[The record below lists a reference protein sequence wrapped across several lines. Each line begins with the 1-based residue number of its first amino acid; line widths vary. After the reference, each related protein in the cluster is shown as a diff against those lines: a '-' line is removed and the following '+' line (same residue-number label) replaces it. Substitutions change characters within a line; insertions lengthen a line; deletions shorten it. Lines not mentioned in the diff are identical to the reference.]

1 MPPVVAFEWAVYVS
15 NADLMFDRRRWGVSG
30 LVSRFVTRERF
41 CCCIVSVYRV
51 VTVISC
57 EFRRQGSCSKPVEGK
72 REATWDVN
80 DG

>member
-15 NADLMFDRRRWGVSG
+15 NATLTFDRRRWGVSG
-30 LVSRFVTRERF
+30 RVFRFVTRERF
-41 CCCIVSVYRV
+41 CCGTVSVYRV

-57 EFRRQGSCSKPVEGK
+57 KFRRQGSCSQPVKDK
-72 REATWDVN
+72 REAAWDVN